1 MSIFGKKIQ
10 IVKDAI
16 IKKLSFLFQTMQ
28 SHCIKVFAKK
38 VPESEMRESFS
49 LIHEKFTSSTEGVLD
64 DMSSYAKKNI
74 LTVPPH
80 IVLPGMVKKSFFR

>member
-1 MSIFGKKIQ
+1 M
-10 IVKDAI
+10 
-16 IKKLSFLFQTMQ
+16 FQTMQ

-64 DMSSYAKKNI
+64 DMSTYAKKNI
-74 LTVPPH
+74 LTVPPN
-80 IVLPGMVKKSFFR
+80 IVLPGMVNISFLRLKLNKNLRGKLQILQILP

>member
-1 MSIFGKKIQ
+1 
-10 IVKDAI
+10 
-16 IKKLSFLFQTMQ
+16 MQ

-80 IVLPGMVKKSFFR
+80 IVLPGMVKISFLGNI